1 MAQVLIID
9 DEPDGCEAVVAY
21 LRRADHDVRCARGG
35 RAALSAILEQTPDA
49 ILLDLLM
56 PDMDGFAVLATV
68 RAYLRWSTVPVAI
81 FTAYPEDPRLWH
93 VGEHG
98 VAKVFV
104 KSRVSL
110 AHILEWVN
118 EQAGRGCRP
127 SGGVAHTYAA
137 RGGGTSAVF

>member
-81 FTAYPEDPRLWH
+81 FTAIRRTRAFGTWASTESQRC
-93 VGEHG
+93 
-98 VAKVFV
+98 
-104 KSRVSL
+104 SL
-110 AHILEWVN
+110 N
-118 EQAGRGCRP
+118 RG
-127 SGGVAHTYAA
+127 
-137 RGGGTSAVF
+137 